1 MKMLNWKRVIWLI
14 VTTSLSLYVVH
25 SIFFGKGSTQTSL
38 RSQRVSREGPFRGYK
53 DCNPETDIV
62 FHKTHKCSSSTVQNI
77 LLRYGLKHE
86 LNVVLP
92 KSGNYL
98 GQKSPFQANLL
109 RGTPWQIAGL
119 HYNLF
124 CLHNRWNGP
133 EVDKLMGRI
142 KNEKPIYFTILRDP
156 VDLFISLW
164 DYLQLNKKYGGIS
177 LEEYALSEKT
187 GRYQDRIGN
196 GGFGR
201 NQMLWDFGL
210 DEIHFENS
218 TVIRSKI
225 EEIESTFELV
235 LLTEQFDESMVLLKD
250 LLCWDYR
257 DMTSLKLN
265 AQKASSKSK
274 ISTEAREN
282 LKKWMW
288 GDYML
293 YDHFNEKFQ
302 QEIDA
307 FGADKMKHELEIL
320 KHANEEIQNQCV
332 AKQVSNEELNPE
344 DRLHGHGVLGYTINT
359 ENKDCVFMAMKEIKF
374 LNILRTLQ
382 TERASKISGI
392 SFEQDTD
399 PSKFMTLGTHISL
412 DQLKSMYKFKGP

>member
-1 MKMLNWKRVIWLI
+1 MLC
-14 VTTSLSLYVVH
+14 
-25 SIFFGKGSTQTSL
+25 
-38 RSQRVSREGPFRGYK
+38 QRKLVDTK
-53 DCNPETDIV
+53 I
-62 FHKTHKCSSSTVQNI
+62 
-77 LLRYGLKHE
+77 E
-86 LNVVLP
+86 L
-92 KSGNYL
+92 
-98 GQKSPFQANLL
+98 
-109 RGTPWQIAGL
+109 
-119 HYNLF
+119 
-124 CLHNRWNGP
+124 
-133 EVDKLMGRI
+133 EMG
-142 KNEKPIYFTILRDP
+142 
-156 VDLFISLW
+156 V
-164 DYLQLNKKYGGIS
+164 
-177 LEEYALSEKT
+177 
-187 GRYQDRIGN
+187 
-196 GGFGR
+196 FGR

-265 AQKASSKSK
+265 AQKSSSKSK

-293 YDHFNEKFQ
+293 YDYFNEKFQ

-320 KHANEEIQNQCV
+320 KHSNEEVQSQCV